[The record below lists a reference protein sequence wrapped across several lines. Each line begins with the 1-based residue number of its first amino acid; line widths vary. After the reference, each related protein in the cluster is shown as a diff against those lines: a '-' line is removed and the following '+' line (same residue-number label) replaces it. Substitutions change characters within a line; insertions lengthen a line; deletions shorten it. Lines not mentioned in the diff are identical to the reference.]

1 MKQLFTDWNSIETS
15 FNDSGHPV
23 EIESKYHEIN
33 EFNNRKIIENFSLI
47 IFHLNYDS
55 LSEHFED
62 LRNFIYDIYENIHTI
77 SLVSMNLKLIKFN

>member
-33 EFNNRKIIENFSLI
+33 EFNNRKINENFSLI

-62 LRNFIYDIYENIHTI
+62 LRNFYLRYLRKYSYNFISIYE
-77 SLVSMNLKLIKFN
+77 LKINKI

>member
-62 LRNFIYDIYENIHTI
+62 LRNFYLRYLRKYSYNFISIYE
-77 SLVSMNLKLIKFN
+77 LKINKI

>member
-1 MKQLFTDWNSIETS
+1 MKQRFTDWNSIETS

-33 EFNNRKIIENFSLI
+33 EFNNRKINENFSLI

-62 LRNFIYDIYENIHTI
+62 LRNFYLRYLRKYSYNFISIYE
-77 SLVSMNLKLIKFN
+77 LKINKI